1 MAIGPLVQRLDAN
14 GNTIYARPPSGH
26 VNARVLAGAAES
38 VTVPTGAK
46 IAVFSATADF
56 YANATATAAAAT
68 DIDNGTASEL
78 NPSVW
83 DVTGLTS
90 ISLFGT
96 ASVTVAFYS

>member
-1 MAIGPLVQRLDAN
+1 MALGTLTTRVDSN
-14 GNTIYARPPSGH
+14 GQTIFARPPSGH

-46 IAVFSATADF
+46 FAVFSATADF
-56 YANATATAAAAT
+56 YANSTATAAAAT
-68 DIDNGTASEL
+68 DIDNGSASEL